1 MMSFYMEF
9 ITAVSCYGANVG
21 GVLLLKDAICKCVF
35 GVIVVDRHSDLR
47 DDRAVVKTG
56 AHEVDGAACDFY
68 ARFDRL
74 TLGMKSTE
82 AREKRRMDIDDAVR
96 ECVHKLFP
104 ADTHISRKADE
115 VWRIGLGSRQNG
127 CIEVRLVSEVFAFEN
142 RRRYIPALGAFKD
155 LGIGMV
161 ADNADHSAVN
171 GTVDRRFMD
180 SFCIRSSAGSENQ
193 NFLTHG
199 KDHLSQ

>member
-35 GVIVVDRHSDLR
+35 GVIVVDRHSNLR

-56 AHEVDGAACDFY
+56 AHEVDCAACDFY

-96 ECVHKLFP
+96 ECIHKIFP

-127 CIEVRLVSEVFAFEN
+127 CIEVRLGREVFAFEN
-142 RRRYIPALGAFKD
+142 RRRYIPALGTFKD

-161 ADNADHSAVN
+161 TDNADHSAVN

-180 SFCIRSSAGSENQ
+180 GFGIRSSAGSENQ

>member
-1 MMSFYMEF
+1 MSFYMEF

-35 GVIVVDRHSDLR
+35 GVIVVDRYSDLR

-56 AHEVDGAACDFY
+56 AHEVDGAACDFD

-96 ECVHKLFP
+96 ECIHKLFP

-127 CIEVRLVSEVFAFEN
+127 CIEVRLGREVFAFEN
-142 RRRYIPALGAFKD
+142 CRRYIPTLGTFKD

-161 ADNADHSAVN
+161 ADHADHSAVN

-180 SFCIRSSAGSENQ
+180 GFCIRSPAGSENQ

>member
-21 GVLLLKDAICKCVF
+21 GVLLLKDAICKCIF

-47 DDRAVVKTG
+47 DDRAVVKAG
-56 AHEVDGAACDFY
+56 AHEVDCAACDFY

-74 TLGMKSTE
+74 TLGMKPAE

-104 ADTHISRKADE
+104 ADTHISREADE

-142 RRRYIPALGAFKD
+142 RRRYIPALGTFKD

-161 ADNADHSAVN
+161 ADHADHSAVN
-171 GTVDRRFMD
+171 GTIDRRFMD
-180 SFCIRSSAGSENQ
+180 GFCIRSPAGSENQ

>member
-56 AHEVDGAACDFY
+56 AHEVDCAACDFY

-96 ECVHKLFP
+96 ECIHKLFP

-127 CIEVRLVSEVFAFEN
+127 CIEVRFGSEVFAFKN
-142 RRRYIPALGAFKD
+142 RRRYIPALGTFKD

-171 GTVDRRFMD
+171 GTIDRRFMD
-180 SFCIRSSAGSENQ
+180 GFRIRSPTGSENQ

>member
-21 GVLLLKDAICKCVF
+21 GVLLRKDAICECIF
-35 GVIVVDRHSDLR
+35 GIIIIDRHSDLR

-56 AHEVDGAACDFY
+56 AHEVDRAACDFY

-74 TLGMKSTE
+74 TLGMKPAE

-96 ECVHKLFP
+96 ECVHKIFS
-104 ADTHISRKADE
+104 ADTHISCKADE
-115 VWRIGLGSRQNG
+115 IGRIGLGSSQNG
-127 CIEVRLVSEVFAFEN
+127 CIEVRFRAEIFPFEN

-161 ADNADHSAVN
+161 TNHADHSAVN
-171 GTVDRRFMD
+171 GTVYRRFMD
-180 SFCIRSSAGSENQ
+180 GFGIRSSAGSENQ

>member
-1 MMSFYMEF
+1 M
-9 ITAVSCYGANVG
+9 
-21 GVLLLKDAICKCVF
+21 LLLKDAICKCVF

-47 DDRAVVKTG
+47 DDRAIVKTG
-56 AHEVDGAACDFY
+56 AHEVDCAACDFY

-96 ECVHKLFP
+96 ECIHKFFP

-127 CIEVRLVSEVFAFEN
+127 CIEVRLGREVFAFEN
-142 RRRYIPALGAFKD
+142 RRRYIPTLGTFKD

-161 ADNADHSAVN
+161 ADHADHSAVN
-171 GTVDRRFMD
+171 GTVYRRFMD
-180 SFCIRSSAGSENQ
+180 GFCIRSPAGSENQ

>member
-1 MMSFYMEF
+1 MEF

-47 DDRAVVKTG
+47 DDRAIIKTG
-56 AHEVDGAACDFY
+56 AHEVDCAACDFY

-74 TLGMKSTE
+74 TLGMKSTK

-104 ADTHISRKADE
+104 ADTHISCKADE

-127 CIEVRLVSEVFAFEN
+127 CIEVCLGREVFAFEN
-142 RRRYIPALGAFKD
+142 RRRYIPALGTFKD

-161 ADNADHSAVN
+161 ADHADHSAVN

-180 SFCIRSSAGSENQ
+180 GFCIRSSAGSENQ

>member
-35 GVIVVDRHSDLR
+35 GVIVVDRHSNLR

-56 AHEVDGAACDFY
+56 AHEVDCAACDFY

-96 ECVHKLFP
+96 ECIHKIFP

-127 CIEVRLVSEVFAFEN
+127 CIEVRLGREVFALEN
-142 RRRYIPALGAFKD
+142 RRRYIPTLGAFKD

-161 ADNADHSAVN
+161 ADHADHSAVN
-171 GTVDRRFMD
+171 GTVHRRFMD
-180 SFCIRSSAGSENQ
+180 GFCIRSPAGSENQ

>member
-56 AHEVDGAACDFY
+56 AHEVDCAACDFY

-96 ECVHKLFP
+96 ECIHKFFP

-127 CIEVRLVSEVFAFEN
+127 CIEVRLGREVFAFEN
-142 RRRYIPALGAFKD
+142 RRRYIPALGTFKD

-180 SFCIRSSAGSENQ
+180 GFGIRSSAGSENQ

>member
-1 MMSFYMEF
+1 M
-9 ITAVSCYGANVG
+9 
-21 GVLLLKDAICKCVF
+21 LLLKDAICKCVF

-56 AHEVDGAACDFY
+56 AHEVDCATCDFY

-96 ECVHKLFP
+96 ECIHKLFP
-104 ADTHISRKADE
+104 ADTHVSRKADE

-142 RRRYIPALGAFKD
+142 RRRYIPALGTFKD

-161 ADNADHSAVN
+161 ADHADHSAIN
-171 GTVDRRFMD
+171 GTIDRRFMD
-180 SFCIRSSAGSENQ
+180 GFCIRSPAGSENQ